1 MEKQLPLPV
10 ANADSAVYWKSA
22 NEEKLVIR
30 RCNSCGEKH
39 FMPRY
44 LCPVCWSDDLV
55 WIEASGKGTVHSF
68 TVVRRASSPAF
79 AGRTPYVVALI
90 DLAEGP
96 RMMTNIVG
104 NGALEVRVGDGVRL
118 EFEER
123 DGAKLP
129 QFSLEKVRS

>member
-1 MEKQLPLPV
+1 VEKQLPLLV

-44 LCPVCWSDDLV
+44 LCPVCWSEDLE
-55 WIEASGKGTVHSF
+55 WIEASGKGVVHSF
-68 TVVRRASSPAF
+68 SVVRRASSPAF
-79 AGRTPYVVALI
+79 ADRVPYVVALI

-104 NGALEVRVGDGVRL
+104 EGALDVEIGDRVRL

-123 DGAKLP
+123 GDAKLP
-129 QFSLEKVRS
+129 QFSLERVRS